1 MIARVWHGVTEA
13 SLADEYVDVLNRT
26 GVPEL
31 RTTAGN
37 RGVYVLRRIAGDE
50 AHFLLIS
57 LWESRDA
64 IRAFAGDD
72 VEKARYY
79 LEDEQY
85 LAEFEPNVTHYD
97 VVVEPGSG

>member
-13 SLADEYVDVLNRT
+13 NKADEYLDVLNRT

-31 RTTAGN
+31 EGTPGN
-37 RGVYVLRRIAGDE
+37 QGVYVLRRIEHDE

-57 LWESRDA
+57 LWESREA
-64 IRAFAGDD
+64 IHAFAGDD
-72 VEKARYY
+72 IDVARYY
-79 LEDEQY
+79 LEDQEY

-97 VVVEPGSG
+97 VVVKPGS

>member
-13 SLADEYVDVLNRT
+13 SRADEYLDVLNRT

-31 RTTAGN
+31 EATAGN
-37 RGVYVLRRIAGDE
+37 QGVYVLRRTEGDE

-72 VEKARYY
+72 IERARYY
-79 LEDEQY
+79 LEDQQY

-97 VVVEPGSG
+97 VVVQPGS